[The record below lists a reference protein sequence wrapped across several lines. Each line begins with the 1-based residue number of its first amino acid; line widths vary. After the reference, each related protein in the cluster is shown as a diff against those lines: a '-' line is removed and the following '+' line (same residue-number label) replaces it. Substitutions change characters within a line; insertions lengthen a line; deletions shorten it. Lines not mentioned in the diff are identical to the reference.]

1 MENATVNLHNMVNN
15 NDIKQLIQKL
25 EKERGSKVICYLTSD
40 KPAPQPLM
48 FATQVALDIL
58 PLFTDILETFKKKP
72 RKITLVIDTTGGN
85 LDAPWPLVNLIREY
99 CKEFEVIVLN
109 KSLSAGTL
117 VALGADRIV
126 MSEFSQ
132 LSPVDPAQ
140 TRPDSNN
147 KLVKLEV
154 EDISSYI
161 DFVKKKIGITEQSG
175 LAEITKELNKEVP
188 PTVVGSVNR
197 THYLIRRL
205 SKNLLQLPKTKLA
218 DKRIDEIVEYLTE
231 KLYSHRHFINRNEA
245 KNIIGFGDVVEYSSK
260 ETKKSVVEMIKYF
273 NNLLKIKE
281 TFDPIKLL
289 LGKGEVDYVL
299 PRAVV
304 YSADIKYNFQSYYKI
319 TSVADP
325 SGIQNLNINEFRV
338 GWEIVK

>member
-1 MENATVNLHNMVNN
+1 MANN
-15 NDIKQLIQKL
+15 TNIKTLIQKL
-25 EKERGSKVICYLTSD
+25 EKDRNSKVICYLTSD
-40 KPAPQPLM
+40 KPAPPPLM

-58 PLFTDILETFKKKP
+58 PLFTDILESFKKKP
-72 RKITLVIDTTGGN
+72 NKITLVIDTTGGN

-99 CKEFEVIVLN
+99 CKEFEIIILN

-117 VALGADRIV
+117 IALGADKIV

-147 KLVKLEV
+147 KLIKLEV

-161 DFVKKKIGITEQSG
+161 DFVKKKIGITEQAG

-205 SKNLLQLPKTKLA
+205 AKNLLQLQKTKLG
-218 DKRIDEIVEYLTE
+218 DKQIDEVVEYLTE

-245 KNIIGFGDVVEYSSK
+245 KNIIGFGDMVEYSDK
-260 ETKKSVVEMIKYF
+260 ETKKSVLEMIKYF
-273 NNLLKIKE
+273 NELLKIKE

-289 LGKGEVDYVL
+289 SGKGDVEYVL
-299 PRAVV
+299 PRALV
-304 YSADIKYNFQSYYKI
+304 YSADIKYNFHSYYKI
-319 TSVADP
+319 TSIADP
-325 SGIQNLNINEFRV
+325 SGVQNMNINEFKA
-338 GWEIVK
+338 GWEIVKK

>member
-1 MENATVNLHNMVNN
+1 MVNT
-15 NDIKQLIQKL
+15 DIKTLIQNL
-25 EKERGSKVICYLTSD
+25 EKDRKSKVICYLTSD
-40 KPAPQPLM
+40 KPAPLPLI
-48 FATQVALDIL
+48 FSTQVALDIL
-58 PLFTDILETFKKKP
+58 PLFTDILESFKNKP
-72 RKITLVIDTTGGN
+72 NKITLVIDTTGGN

-99 CKEFEVIVLN
+99 CKEFEVLVLN

-117 VALGADRIV
+117 IALGADKII

-147 KLVKLEV
+147 KLIKLEV

-161 DFVKKKIGITEQSG
+161 DFVKKKIGITEQAG
-175 LAEITKELNKEVP
+175 LAEITKELNKEIP

-205 SKNLLQLPKTKLA
+205 AKNLLQMQKTKLA
-218 DKRIDEIVEYLTE
+218 DKRIDEVVEYLTE

-245 KNIIGFGDVVEYSSK
+245 KNIIGFGDMVEYSNK
-260 ETKKSVVEMIKYF
+260 ETKKNVLGMIRYF
-273 NNLLKIKE
+273 NDLLKIKE

-289 LGKGEVDYVL
+289 SGKGDVEYVL

-304 YSADIKYNFQSYYKI
+304 YSSNIKYNFHSYYKI
-319 TSVADP
+319 TSIADP
-325 SGIQNLNINEFRV
+325 SGVQNLNINEFKA
-338 GWEIVK
+338 GWEIVKK

>member
-1 MENATVNLHNMVNN
+1 MNISNING
-15 NDIKQLIQKL
+15 LIAKL
-25 EKERGSKVICYLTSD
+25 ETERKSRVICYLTSD
-40 KPAPQPLM
+40 KPSPPPLV
-48 FATQVALDIL
+48 FATQVAIDIL
-58 PLFTDILETFKKKP
+58 PLFTEILESFKRKP
-72 RKITLVIDTTGGN
+72 KKITLVIDTTGGN
-85 LDAPWPLVNLIREY
+85 LDTPWPLVNLIREY
-99 CKEFEVIVLN
+99 CKEFEVVILN

-117 VALGADRIV
+117 IVLGADRVV

-205 SKNLLQLPKTKLA
+205 AKNLLQLQKKKLA
-218 DKRIDEIVEYLTE
+218 DKRIDEVVEYLTE

-245 KNIIGFGDVVEYSSK
+245 KNIIGFGDVIEYGNK
-260 ETKKSVVEMIKYF
+260 EIKNIVLGMINYF
-273 NNLLKIKE
+273 NVLLRIKE

-289 LGKGEVDYVL
+289 NGNGSVDYVL
-299 PRAVV
+299 PRAIV
-304 YSADIKYNFQSYYKI
+304 YSSNIKYSFQSHYKI
-319 TSVADP
+319 MGIVDP
-325 SGIQNLNINEFRV
+325 SGVQNLNINEFKS

>member
-1 MENATVNLHNMVNN
+1 MVKNTN
-15 NDIKQLIQKL
+15 IKQLIEKL
-25 EKERGSKVICYLTSD
+25 EKERNSKVICYLTSD
-40 KPAPQPLM
+40 KPAPPPLL

-58 PLFTDILETFKKKP
+58 PMFTDILESFKKKP
-72 RKITLVIDTTGGN
+72 NKISLVLDTTGGN
-85 LDAPWPLVNLIREY
+85 LDTPWPLVNLIREY
-99 CKEFEVIVLN
+99 CKEFELIILN
-109 KSLSAGTL
+109 KALSAGTL
-117 VALGADRIV
+117 IALGADKIV

-147 KLVKLEV
+147 KMIKLEV
-154 EDISSYI
+154 EDIAGYI
-161 DFVKKKIGITEQSG
+161 DFIKKKIGITEQSG

-188 PTVVGSVNR
+188 PTVIGSVNR

-218 DKRIDEIVEYLTE
+218 DKRIEEVVEYLTE

-245 KNIIGFGDVVEYSSK
+245 KNIIGFGDVVEYSNK
-260 ETKKSVVEMIKYF
+260 ETKQSVVAMIKYF
-273 NNLLKIKE
+273 NDLLKIKE

-289 LGKGEVDYVL
+289 AGKGEAEYVL

-304 YSADIKYNFQSYYKI
+304 YSANIKYNFQSYYKV

-325 SGIQNLNINEFRV
+325 SGVQNLNINEFKA
-338 GWEIVK
+338 GWELIK

>member
-1 MENATVNLHNMVNN
+1 MANT
-15 NDIKQLIQKL
+15 DIKSLIEAL
-25 EKERGSKVICYLTSD
+25 EKNRKSKVICYLTSD
-40 KPAPQPLM
+40 KPAPPPLN
-48 FATQVALDIL
+48 FSTQVALDIL
-58 PLFTDILETFKKKP
+58 PLFTDILEGFKTRPNKV
-72 RKITLVIDTTGGN
+72 TLVIDTTGGN

-117 VALGADRIV
+117 IALGADKIV

-147 KLVKLEV
+147 KLIKLEV
-154 EDISSYI
+154 EDISSYV

-175 LAEITKELNKEVP
+175 LAEITKELNKEIP
-188 PTVVGSVNR
+188 PTVIGSVNR

-205 SKNLLQLPKTKLA
+205 AKNLLQMQKTKLA
-218 DKRIDEIVEYLTE
+218 DKRIDEVVEYLTE

-245 KNIIGFGDVVEYSSK
+245 KNIIGFGEMIEYSDK
-260 ETKKSVVEMIKYF
+260 ETKKTIMGMIKYF
-273 NNLLKIKE
+273 NDLLKIKE
-281 TFDPIKLL
+281 AFDPIKI
-289 LGKGEVDYVL
+289 LGTKNDTEYVL

-304 YSADIKYNFQSYYKI
+304 YSSGLKYNFNSYYKI
-319 TSVADP
+319 TSIADP
-325 SGIQNLNINEFRV
+325 SGVQNLNINEFKA
-338 GWEIVK
+338 GWETAK

>member
-1 MENATVNLHNMVNN
+1 MANN

-25 EKERGSKVICYLTSD
+25 EKERNSKVICYLTSD
-40 KPAPQPLM
+40 KPAPPPLT

-58 PLFTDILETFKKKP
+58 PLFTDILESFKKKP
-72 RKITLVIDTTGGN
+72 NKITLVIDTTGGN

-117 VALGADRIV
+117 IVLGADKVV

-147 KLVKLEV
+147 KLIKLEV
-154 EDISSYI
+154 EDISGYI

-188 PTVVGSVNR
+188 PTVVGSANR

-205 SKNLLQLPKTKLA
+205 AKNLLQLPKTKLA
-218 DKRIDEIVEYLTE
+218 DKQIDEVVEYLTE
-231 KLYSHRHFINRNEA
+231 KLYSHSHFINRNEA
-245 KNIIGFGDVVEYSSK
+245 KNIIGFGDMIEYTNK
-260 ETKKSVVEMIKYF
+260 ETKKIILEMIKYF
-273 NNLLKIKE
+273 NGLLKIKE

-289 LGKGEVDYVL
+289 SGKGEVDYVL
-299 PRAVV
+299 PRAIVH
-304 YSADIKYNFQSYYKI
+304 SGDIKYNFHSYYKI

-325 SGIQNLNINEFRV
+325 SGVQNLNINEFKA
-338 GWEIVK
+338 GWEIIK